1 MYGSEFMKK
10 HIYLLCILYLI
21 LSPKLLSQ
29 LYEVDIESIHIG
41 SVSIPID
48 KELDIVISDKDSL
61 TFKYQLSKNS
71 VKTTSPF
78 FYKVVLVQ
86 NDYSAPRTSGATEI
100 TYSKLQEGNYK
111 FEVYAFDLN
120 GKWVSSVT
128 KVLFRVNN
136 KEAELV
142 KKLAELEKEKIISDK
157 TIDTLTKTINDN
169 SALIEKAKLGVII
182 AGIVLF
188 VSVMLILMFNSRLNK
203 QKKIA
208 KKNKSDIENH
218 LKKINT
224 LEQQVA
230 SSSKSYNE
238 VEQLKNKIEVISK
251 KVESIFELNSN
262 FSNSTKFV
270 QVKSTEL
277 EKLQSK
283 KNGMF
288 TDILN
293 GINSPMNVIKSLVEL
308 LRNYDFNANETQ
320 DIVNNIIDTTKKI
333 IHISEDVQRFIE
345 LEVSDININIDTA
358 DVNLLISE
366 AVNKNI
372 DEIKRKNIT
381 MKINIA
387 PEVTTIKLDAQKITI
402 VLHNLINNAVK
413 FTNNNGKI
421 SINCYPKNNS
431 VIFEVADT
439 GIGIDQEDLKKIY
452 ENMEASDCLA
462 ISNNNG
468 TIGLLIVKKYIEAH
482 NGNVLVSSVL
492 GKGSTFSF
500 NVPLNIN

>member
-1 MYGSEFMKK
+1 
-10 HIYLLCILYLI
+10 
-21 LSPKLLSQ
+21 
-29 LYEVDIESIHIG
+29 
-41 SVSIPID
+41 
-48 KELDIVISDKDSL
+48 
-61 TFKYQLSKNS
+61 
-71 VKTTSPF
+71 
-78 FYKVVLVQ
+78 
-86 NDYSAPRTSGATEI
+86 
-100 TYSKLQEGNYK
+100 
-111 FEVYAFDLN
+111 
-120 GKWVSSVT
+120 
-128 KVLFRVNN
+128 
-136 KEAELV
+136 
-142 KKLAELEKEKIISDK
+142 
-157 TIDTLTKTINDN
+157 
-169 SALIEKAKLGVII
+169 
-182 AGIVLF
+182 
-188 VSVMLILMFNSRLNK
+188 
-203 QKKIA
+203 
-208 KKNKSDIENH
+208 
-218 LKKINT
+218 
-224 LEQQVA
+224 
-230 SSSKSYNE
+230 
-238 VEQLKNKIEVISK
+238 
-251 KVESIFELNSN
+251 
-262 FSNSTKFV
+262 
-270 QVKSTEL
+270 
-277 EKLQSK
+277 
-283 KNGMF
+283 MF